1 MMISRRAVRK
11 GLLLVSL
18 AAAASSLP
26 NALLA
31 AGDSASRFELAPFK
45 DALFA
50 YPQPSAVSKDGTLL
64 DVPYSEARD
73 IDQRD
78 ELPERRVHGDYVE
91 RIPGRLMAE
100 EVLQTPQGPLPWMR
114 VGSLET
120 ARVVVLFVHGRN
132 GDRHLGMNDW
142 TFGGNFNRL
151 KNLLI
156 HSSGAYVTFDG
167 GMLAQPDADRA
178 AALLQ
183 HIRALNASAK
193 IVLACGSM
201 GGELCWNVLAR
212 KDVASSVAGVVLL
225 GANSDE
231 ARFRRMRAAAGH
243 AVPLMI
249 AQGTRDKVYAVERQ
263 RSLFDAIR
271 RQEPSYPIRMVVF
284 DDGNHGTPIRM
295 IDWRDTL
302 NWILRR

>member
-31 AGDSASRFELAPFK
+31 AGDSASRLKLAPFK

-50 YPQPSAVSKDGTLL
+50 YPQPSAVSKDGAFL

-78 ELPERRVHGDYVE
+78 EIPERRVHGDYVE
-91 RIPGRLMAE
+91 LIPGRQMAE
-100 EVLQTPQGPLPWMR
+100 EVLQTPQGPIPWMR
-114 VGSLET
+114 VGSPET

-132 GDRHLGMNDW
+132 GDRRLGMNDW

-156 HSSGAYVTFDG
+156 RSSGAYVTFDG

-178 AALLQ
+178 AALLR
-183 HIRALNASAK
+183 HIRALNTSAK
-193 IVLACGSM
+193 IVLTCGSM

-231 ARFRRMRAAAGH
+231 ARFRRMRAAAGR